1 MGERKYVHLMFLAG
15 GMVLAYVLIQSTD
28 WLWGYF
34 AKPDP
39 MWSFFIGVGLAGVVT
54 YTLWRSPRVFSLANE
69 TVAELR
75 KVTWPTRRETT
86 QAAVVVII
94 LVIIVSLALGVM
106 DMFWSWATTQILT

>member
-15 GMVLAYVLIQSTD
+15 GMIAAYVLIQTTD

-39 MWSFFIGVGLAGVVT
+39 MWTFFVGVVGAGVLT
-54 YTLWRSPRVFSLANE
+54 YMLWRSPRVFSLATE

-75 KVTWPTRRETT
+75 KVTWPTRQETT
-86 QAAVVVII
+86 QAALVVIV
-94 LVIIVSLALGVM
+94 LVIIVSLALGLM
-106 DMFWSWATTQILT
+106 DMFWSWTTNLILT

>member
-15 GMVLAYVLIQSTD
+15 GMIAAYVFIQTTD
-28 WLWGYF
+28 WLWGFF
-34 AKPDP
+34 AKPDA
-39 MWSFFIGVGLAGVVT
+39 MWSFFLGVGGASVLT
-54 YTLWRSPRVFSLANE
+54 YLLWRSPRVFSLASE
-69 TVAELR
+69 VVAELR

-94 LVIIVSLALGVM
+94 LVIIVSIALGLM